1 MIVALNLKFRLC
13 RLEPKIQLENH
24 LNYSS
29 AAHFTG
35 MKWVVYFLVKVKT
48 YSFLPGNGTF
58 PVHQIHGSIRIFS
71 GHSNKTLFRPRQT
84 QNIAQNDNL
93 IRKTTFG
100 QLGESAAYEWMI
112 FSPGFAL
119 LWQAA
124 KSDARHCFSS
134 TPPCGTKASQKHKI
148 FISSCLQTGNLAA
161 LRGCGKFQSL

>member
-1 MIVALNLKFRLC
+1 MLAKI
-13 RLEPKIQLENH
+13 RLE
-24 LNYSS
+24 NYFNFIF
-29 AAHFTG
+29 AANFTG

-48 YSFLPGNGTF
+48 YSFLPGNGAF
-58 PVHQIHGSIRIFS
+58 PVHQIHGSIRVFS
-71 GHSNKTLFRPRQT
+71 WHSNKTLFRPRQT
-84 QNIAQNDNL
+84 RNIAQKWQFDL
-93 IRKTTFG
+93 KKRTFG
-100 QLGESAAYEWMI
+100 QLGESAAYERMI

-148 FISSCLQTGNLAA
+148 LISSCLQTGNLAP